1 MTNKKNYI
9 NKQIV
14 EFILYKYN
22 NGLPITR
29 KDQIFHQNI
38 IGTLKSGYKY
48 VRNIQEDEEYF
59 KCKSS
64 IIYFIETYCKL
75 QTPVLKLIKL
85 RQYQIECINEYTNN
99 RFLNYLTSRQTGN
112 SQILACIYLWEML
125 FNRKSIYHMSI
136 KSNTGKDF
144 LNKIKNMYLHLP
156 YFLKS
161 NIEIF
166 NSKNLK
172 FSNGAQIKI
181 SSKFS
186 SLLNFDIYSIQE
198 YSIFKSDTLN
208 VIYPIV
214 LASKDSKIVISSQ
227 PNGFNHYYTLTTN
240 SERKLGD
247 PKKNVFKTVRTYWW
261 EVSGR
266 NQEWKKEMIKQL
278 ESEEKFDQEYDL
290 QFIQMNKK

>member
-1 MTNKKNYI
+1 MTNKENYI

-14 EFILYKYN
+14 EIILYKYN

-29 KDQIFHQNI
+29 KDNIFHHGI
-38 IGTLKSGYKY
+38 VGTLKAGYKY
-48 VRNIQEDEEYF
+48 VRNTQEDEEYF
-59 KCKSS
+59 KCKND

-75 QTPVLKLIKL
+75 QTPVLKTIKL
-85 RQYQIECINEYTNN
+85 RQYQIECIAEYNNN

-112 SQILACIYLWEML
+112 SQILAAMYLWEMI
-125 FNRKSIYHMSI
+125 FNRKSIAHISD
-136 KSNTGKDF
+136 KLNTGRDF
-144 LNKIKNMYLHLP
+144 LNKLKTMYLHLP
-156 YFLKS
+156 YFLKP

-172 FSNGAQIKI
+172 FSNSAQIKI
-181 SSKFS
+181 STKFLS
-186 SLLNFDIYSIQE
+186 SNFDIYSIQE
-198 YSIFKSDTLN
+198 YSRFKKDKLYN
-208 VIYPIV
+208 IYPMV

-247 PKKNVFKTVRTYWW
+247 PKKNAFKTVRTYWW
-261 EVSGR
+261 EVGGR

-278 ESEEKFDQEYDL
+278 GSEEKFDQEYDL
-290 QFIQMNKK
+290 QFIQINKK